1 MTDSNWP
8 QYRETDPFS
17 DIAPS
22 LLNSDDIY
30 RYAQE
35 GCLVSDFEKSR
46 LLPAGYRLRFLGELV
61 YWKPVADGK
70 LKRVEKRVTKD
81 KPVTLHGNS
90 IAYLHMEEEFRM
102 PQYIAARF
110 NLRITHV
117 HQGLLLGTGPLVD
130 PGFSGRIL
138 VPLHNLTDNDYVFM
152 GGDSFIH
159 VEFTKLN
166 PLPRWE
172 PSVDMDSISDDYVE
186 FPKKKIIS
194 SPDKYFRKANVLD
207 NKGVVSNLNPLTLE
221 VQSALSDFR
230 DLSDTVK
237 RRQTT
242 FNWIGFGGILALLA
256 LLYSALTLVLDAHE
270 AARDAENAA
279 SQSQTALKEAQ
290 AVLQEIAVG
299 QESTSPAISSTAT
312 SENVAQSEENVP
324 VNDSAAR
331 ESLLQPEPEDVQNG
345 TEPKPE

>member
-1 MTDSNWP
+1 
-8 QYRETDPFS
+8 
-17 DIAPS
+17 
-22 LLNSDDIY
+22 
-30 RYAQE
+30 
-35 GCLVSDFEKSR
+35 
-46 LLPAGYRLRFLGELV
+46 
-61 YWKPVADGK
+61 
-70 LKRVEKRVTKD
+70 
-81 KPVTLHGNS
+81 
-90 IAYLHMEEEFRM
+90 M